1 MERLTVF
8 PLTFIVSVRLDLE
21 IVFSNIVFQKNLLLF
36 SLDLRFCMN
45 SIFTVGFRSLDKKS
59 LFILNGFI

>member
-21 IVFSNIVFQKNLLLF
+21 IVFSHIVFQKNLLLF
-36 SLDLRFCMN
+36 SLDLRFRMN
-45 SIFTVGFRSLDKKS
+45 SSFVVGFRSLDKKS
-59 LFILNGFI
+59 LLILNGFI

>member
-36 SLDLRFCMN
+36 SLDLRFRMN
-45 SIFTVGFRSLDKKS
+45 SIFAVGFRSLDKKS